1 MTKNTHLPTPGEA
14 FRSDLHERL
23 PKRSA
28 RAGIIDQKIDGAE
41 LLADALE
48 SCRYLDRTAGIN
60 SVAPGYPHETDR
72 PHRVSGSAI
81 KGDAQECGKESTGS
95 VRRDGQRVQVRGPS
109 QILNRGVF
117 DHDPP
122 SRSSTHSE
130 IQSDSH
136 FTDSSGRIGLDAIRR
151 SECGDHSVF
160 ELYLILAF
168 DSGPPGLAGAN
179 RSMNQARMRGCSEAQ
194 ARNNAARK
202 SSNGSIEP

>member
-1 MTKNTHLPTPGEA
+1 MTKNTHSPTPGEA

-41 LLADALE
+41 LLANALE

-60 SVAPGYPHETDR
+60 SVAPGYHTKPIVLTASVDWQSTRHS
-72 PHRVSGSAI
+72 HRQLI

-122 SRSSTHSE
+122 SRSSTHSD
-130 IQSDSH
+130 SDLTAISQ
-136 FTDSSGRIGLDAIRR
+136 TAVGALDWTRYGDPSAAITRSLSSISSWRSTRAARARWSKSLD
-151 SECGDHSVF
+151 E
-160 ELYLILAF
+160 
-168 DSGPPGLAGAN
+168 PGAN
-179 RSMNQARMRGCSEAQ
+179 ARLLRGPSQE
-194 ARNNAARK
+194 
-202 SSNGSIEP
+202 